1 MRTVEQCLKEQEKTS
16 AEQVKLLER
25 SIKEN
30 HQDKDSYANIVKGS
44 CAEVVSKVT
53 SQITSLP
60 SDQWSCNRNYTGAV
74 QDLSAIFDDYQEKEK
89 RKLNVVVCNMK
100 ESENDSFEE
109 RTKLDA
115 LNFEKNGTWS
125 F

>member
-1 MRTVEQCLKEQEKTS
+1 MDQDRLGHVEAKVDHLDSFVRAHMRTVEQCLKEQEKTS

-30 HQDKDSYANIVKGS
+30 HQEKDSYANIVKGS

-60 SDQWSCNRNYTGAV
+60 SDQYHATETTLGQCKIYLPYLMIIRR
-74 QDLSAIFDDYQEKEK
+74 K
-89 RKLNVVVCNMK
+89 RKG
-100 ESENDSFEE
+100 S
-109 RTKLDA
+109 
-115 LNFEKNGTWS
+115 
-125 F
+125 